1 MRGKRISIDFSIFN
15 SQLSIFNWETLFPCA
30 KLLIFDGIGKERELF
45 FDRKGVRRGVCLTF
59 KRFM

>member
-15 SQLSIFNWETLFPCA
+15 SQLSIFNWETKFSRA